1 MHSHTTQII
10 INEIKYM
17 NTFFRLSTFAY
28 RSWLSAPNKQLSQ
41 TGSVQW
47 GWQGFIAMSWGSIT
61 AGFCWPVSNCT
72 CSSGCKAPS
81 CFSPSSSCQMDN
93 NNKIFQK
100 RAQRQSRRWDAK
112 WRLLLPNFM
121 NFSYSIN
128 LTKSIYRISS
138 NVSQPSKFSPPSKI
152 HPP

>member
-81 CFSPSSSCQMDN
+81 CFSPSSSCQMDKDS
-93 NNKIFQK
+93 KICQK
-100 RAQRQSRRWDAK
+100 RAKHQRRRLDDKRQLLMPDALFHEFVRNGK
-112 WRLLLPNFM
+112 KMIPDND
-121 NFSYSIN
+121 NDE
-128 LTKSIYRISS
+128 
-138 NVSQPSKFSPPSKI
+138 
-152 HPP
+152 